1 MITRMFVVVALL
13 AMMPSLA
20 TAGKYDQDLGWVS
33 GEYSMSSVVISGAPL
48 YRPEGKSWDPEGG
61 AADLYLIVY
70 TAYEGSDEWLESIV
84 SRYTEDAGT
93 YADLGDY
100 LFYVTGYDYP
110 PPATG
115 WVFFQVLDY
124 DPDMNEIMD
133 ESGSIAL
140 YDLSPSGWNTI
151 TCGNGTTISFQLR
164 WMGLWE

>member
-1 MITRMFVVVALL
+1 MIMRMFVVAAVLAL
-13 AMMPSLA
+13 MPSLA
-20 TAGKYDQDLGWVS
+20 SAGKYDQDMGWIS
-33 GEYSMSSVVISGAPL
+33 GEYSMSSVVISGAPP

-61 AADLYLIVY
+61 AADLYMIVY
-70 TAYEGSDEWLESIV
+70 TAYEGSDEWQESIV

-124 DPDMNEIMD
+124 DPDLNEIMD
-133 ESGSIAL
+133 ESGSIPL

-151 TCGNGTTISFQLR
+151 TCENGTTISFQLR
-164 WMGLWE
+164 WMGGWE